1 MSMFETTRRDTSRMT
16 MFLFRSAVVM
26 IFLFVGVRLYQLQI
40 IEGDS
45 YREQADGN
53 RFDLVEVSAKRGV
66 MYDRTGQILTR
77 NRPSFEVAL
86 VPEDLPFDDPETAVD
101 EEAVVIEEVLRTIGV
116 DTNPEVA
123 LRMAEIMFLRLGRA
137 DFSATVGKAGVKL
150 DYITVSGPTET
161 IYREDGNPP
170 QELVHPLLLPDISEP
185 LPMEGLVA
193 LVLQAMFR
201 FP

>member
-150 DYITVSGPTET
+150 DYITVPGPTET
-161 IYREDGNPP
+161 I
-170 QELVHPLLLPDISEP
+170 
-185 LPMEGLVA
+185 
-193 LVLQAMFR
+193 
-201 FP
+201 